1 MSRQGRDQAMLP
13 ARWRGTP
20 MAGTPESVTYL
31 IVDGENID
39 ATLGNSVLD
48 RRPAPAERPRWERLR
63 EFAQDTWQQPV
74 KGLFFLNASGGGLPM
89 SFVRALLSMD
99 YRPIPL
105 TGSSDQKVV
114 DIGIQRTLEA
124 IAQRAGNVLLASH
137 DGDFLPQIDRLL
149 RSDRQV
155 GVVGFKEFLN
165 AGFADLPGLQ
175 VFDIEEDAGCFT
187 SVLPRVRII
196 DIDSFDPER
205 FL

>member
-1 MSRQGRDQAMLP
+1 MPGA
-13 ARWRGTP
+13 
-20 MAGTPESVTYL
+20 PESVTYL

-39 ATLGNSVLD
+39 ATLGISVLD

-74 KGLFFLNASGGGLPM
+74 KGLFFLNASGGALPM
-89 SFVRALLSMD
+89 PFIRALLSME

-124 IAQRAGNVLLASH
+124 IAQRGGNVLLASH

-155 GVVGFKEFLN
+155 GIVGFKEFLN

-175 VFDIEEDAGCFT
+175 VFDIEDDADCFT

-196 DIDSFDPER
+196 DLDSFDPVR

>member
-1 MSRQGRDQAMLP
+1 
-13 ARWRGTP
+13 
-20 MAGTPESVTYL
+20 MAGTPQSITYL

-74 KGLFFLNASGGGLPM
+74 KGLFFLNAPGGGLPM

-124 IAQRAGNVLLASH
+124 IAQREGNVLLASH

-175 VFDIEEDAGCFT
+175 VFDIEEDADCFT

>member
-1 MSRQGRDQAMLP
+1 MP
-13 ARWRGTP
+13 
-20 MAGTPESVTYL
+20 GTPESVTYV

-63 EFAQDTWQQPV
+63 EFARDTWQQPV
-74 KGLFFLNASGGGLPM
+74 KALFFLNASGGALPM
-89 SFVRALLSMD
+89 PFIRALLSMD
-99 YRPIPL
+99 YRPVPL
-105 TGSSDQKVV
+105 AGSADQKVV

-124 IAQRAGNVLLASH
+124 IARRGGNVMLASH
-137 DGDFLPQIDRLL
+137 DGDFLPQITQLL
-149 RSDRQV
+149 QSDRQV

-165 AGFADLPGLQ
+165 AGFAELPGLQ
-175 VFDIEEDAGCFT
+175 LFDIEEDAGCFT

-196 DIDSFDPER
+196 DLDSFDPER